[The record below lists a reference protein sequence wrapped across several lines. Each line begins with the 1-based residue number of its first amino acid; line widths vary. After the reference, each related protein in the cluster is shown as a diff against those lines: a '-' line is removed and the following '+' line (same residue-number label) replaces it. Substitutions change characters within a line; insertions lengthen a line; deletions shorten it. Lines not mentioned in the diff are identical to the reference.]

1 MKPISLTIKTL
12 IVAVAINLSP
22 TQSAIAE
29 THSMLGLECSY
40 WKNIAQS
47 VKRLHDRGVSERLVL
62 SVISDEWGK
71 TIPKE
76 NLDMMHNIT
85 NTIYDLPHYTMEQV
99 LSGTQMLCEVVE

>member
-12 IVAVAINLSP
+12 IVAAAINLTP

-40 WKNIAQS
+40 WKNISQS

-62 SVISDEWGK
+62 NFIANEWEGEM
-71 TIPKE
+71 PRRNVE
-76 NLDMMHNIT
+76 MMYSIT
-85 NTIYDLPHYTMEQV
+85 NNIYDNPTRTEAEV
-99 LSGTQMLCEVVE
+99 LYHTKVLCEVVE